1 MKNIDRQKI
10 VAMVKEKINSNA
22 INVYQIAENWS

>member
-1 MKNIDRQKI
+1 MKNIARQKI
-10 VAMVKEKINSNA
+10 VAMVKEKINCNA